1 VAWKFN
7 SETPVSKQIAQR
19 IRLEIVNNKYAL
31 GEQFPSVRAMADE
44 SGVNPNTVQ
53 KALTF
58 LEDEGLLVVKGTVGR
73 FVTEDESIIARTKKQ
88 LQESYVRRMIK
99 EAKALNISHKEL
111 IAIIE
116 EMGDA

>member
-1 VAWKFN
+1 MAWKFN

-19 IRLEIVNNKYAL
+19 IRLEIVNKKYAL
-31 GEQFPSVRAMADE
+31 GAQFPSVRVVADE

-73 FVTEDESIIARTKKQ
+73 FVTEDEEIIIQTKKQ
-88 LQESYVRRMIK
+88 LQENYVKRVIK

-111 IAIIE
+111 IQIIE
-116 EMGDA
+116 EMGDV